1 MHLYLPS
8 LEEKRFIVLSNIS
21 QTEALQQAEEFTN
34 RVKSS
39 RRLKGESDTGVDD
52 DMIFY
57 TNTFDFSGFQ
67 GFDPVTL
74 SEFIM
79 ALLENLSIS
88 DIAGTRGARAIFL
101 DLEKNIFG
109 IGTTVVYNRNWA
121 TLNVFDDT
129 VEEKV
134 KLILNE
140 FDLLE
145 EEEDMSDHV
154 EEEEEEEDTSEDGPS
169 GSWYG
174 ISFPRN

>member
-67 GFDPVTL
+67 GFD
-74 SEFIM
+74 
-79 ALLENLSIS
+79 
-88 DIAGTRGARAIFL
+88 
-101 DLEKNIFG
+101 
-109 IGTTVVYNRNWA
+109 
-121 TLNVFDDT
+121 
-129 VEEKV
+129 
-134 KLILNE
+134 
-140 FDLLE
+140 
-145 EEEDMSDHV
+145 
-154 EEEEEEEDTSEDGPS
+154 
-169 GSWYG
+169 
-174 ISFPRN
+174 